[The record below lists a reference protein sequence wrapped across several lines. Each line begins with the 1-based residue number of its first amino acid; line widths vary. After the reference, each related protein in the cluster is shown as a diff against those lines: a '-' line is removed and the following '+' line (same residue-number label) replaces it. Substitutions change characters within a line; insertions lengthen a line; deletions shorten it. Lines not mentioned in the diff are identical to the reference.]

1 MRCMIARFLLEQR
14 QFAYC
19 IYTSE
24 AAKIVTENT
33 MRQYGGSKLVRSF
46 GELVGAGRADNRTG
60 DEIAQD
66 VVKRAGL
73 VVR

>member
-1 MRCMIARFLLEQR
+1 MRCVITRFLLEQR

-19 IYTSE
+19 IYMSE

-33 MRQYGGSKLVRSF
+33 MRQYGGSKLTRSF
-46 GELVGAGRADNRTG
+46 HELVGVGKPDARTG
-60 DEIAQD
+60 DEIAAD
-66 VVKRAGL
+66 VVRRAGL

>member
-1 MRCMIARFLLEQR
+1 MRCVVARFLLEQR

-33 MRQYGGSKLVRSF
+33 MRQYGGSRLVRSF
-46 GELVGAGRADNRTG
+46 HELVGGGKADTRTG
-60 DEIAQD
+60 DEIAAD